1 MLSWLMSCRLEQK
14 SGAINSGTPGLENH
28 KEVDEKIY
36 ICKNCFYFFYRLY
49 HIEN

>member
-28 KEVDEKIY
+28 KEVEEKIY
-36 ICKNCFYFFYRLY
+36 ILQKLFLFFLQAVSY
-49 HIEN
+49 